1 MKWWERTEHSMSL
14 TYSENYRVFLF
25 HCSVVFECSKRP
37 SKRRAETQA
46 CISERNSSS
55 QKSHA
60 DIHEIINQYHNTEKS
75 VQMEIRVQRFTE
87 SNPFIKEYIRGTELH
102 FQELKCLHFLFRKGP
117 ENQNFQEPNGHK
129 IK

>member
-1 MKWWERTEHSMSL
+1 MSL

-46 CISERNSSS
+46 SSS

-87 SNPFIKEYIRGTELH
+87 SNPFIKEYIRGTKLH
-102 FQELKCLHFLFRKGP
+102 FQELKSLHFLFRKGP